1 MEVSCKCRT
10 RGRGKAGC
18 PCSAT
23 LIVRLGYFCRSHFG
37 HQSGGLWRTK
47 ADISGNSDSSCRSS
61 HYAVACERETTAIRS
76 YRRRSVEGGPCSVG
90 AVCLPLTHLPGGTGN
105 QCDLARKVA
114 EPIAALVVLL
124 LVVREG
130 REAIRGKGC
139 GCCQIRRSE

>member
-1 MEVSCKCRT
+1 VQVPHAGT
-10 RGRGKAGC
+10 RKGGLSVQRD
-18 PCSAT
+18 PCCSPW
-23 LIVRLGYFCRSHFG
+23 LLLSQSPRSPVW
-37 HQSGGLWRTK
+37 GLWRTK

-130 REAIRGKGC
+130 REAIRGKGY
-139 GCCQIRRSE
+139 GCC